1 MAHVLTHVL
10 INGYVIDWGS
20 LARLLLAL
28 GTVYY
33 LRVFGRRTDAGVYQA
48 KTREATF
55 AFLALV
61 PIVEFSIAAFGGTPV
76 LFMLRDIGKLGAAFT
91 VFQINRKIREYASA
105 AFFVLGVGGVAIV
118 NVAGMD
124 VDIVLAASMILV
136 YLALF
141 DFYAYSKSAGYG
153 RVKSYALRGLF
164 LLSLLTSY
172 VFAFTGALLGAD
184 LFFFEEV
191 SELIALLIGFL
202 SVRAAVG
209 TRPLTAA

>member
-1 MAHVLTHVL
+1 MAHVLTHIL

-20 LARLLLAL
+20 LVRLLLAL

-33 LRVFGRRTDAGVYQA
+33 LRVFGRRTDARMYQA

-61 PIVEFSIAAFGGTPV
+61 PIAEFSIAAFGGTPL

-105 AFFVLGVGGVAIV
+105 ALFVLGGMAIV

-124 VDIVLAASMILV
+124 VDLVLAASMILV
-136 YLALF
+136 CLALF

-164 LLSLLTSY
+164 LLSLMASY
-172 VFAFTGALLGAD
+172 VFAFTGTLLGAD
-184 LFFFEEV
+184 FFLFEEV
-191 SELIALLIGFL
+191 SEIIVLLIGVL